1 MAIVSWSGILP
12 WLTSAMTL
20 WAVWLSGHNLRLS
33 WKVSLTN
40 QTLWCAF
47 IVTSGAWGLL
57 PLTLSLAAIFARHL
71 ARPLTAPGRQVLERR
86 PAPDVAP
93 AAPDLERFSE
103 SGGPAPAPPGA
114 PVLPR
119 AVLFGHNAVD
129 EQRQGRSEV
138 SRPMRLGAP

>member
-1 MAIVSWSGILP
+1 MAVVSWSGILP

-71 ARPLTAPGRQVLERR
+71 ARPLRAPGG
-86 PAPDVAP
+86 A
-93 AAPDLERFSE
+93 
-103 SGGPAPAPPGA
+103 GPGA
-114 PVLPR
+114 PATTPSTSSAKDDL
-119 AVLFGHNAVD
+119 
-129 EQRQGRSEV
+129 RS
-138 SRPMRLGAP
+138 PTQCA